1 MEGYTQSE
9 LHDTFKTI
17 RDIILVDADNVQS
30 KPLEFER
37 VRKENFMKKGSI
49 TDKKH
54 ERGELKNEKKIE
66 KIVKGMERADRK
78 KSKGGCK

>member
-1 MEGYTQSE
+1 
-9 LHDTFKTI
+9 
-17 RDIILVDADNVQS
+17 
-30 KPLEFER
+30 
-37 VRKENFMKKGSI
+37 MKKGSI

>member
-1 MEGYTQSE
+1 M
-9 LHDTFKTI
+9 
-17 RDIILVDADNVQS
+17 VDADNVQS